1 MSTAPGIP
9 ALPQAAHPD
18 IDSMLSRKFGKEVA
32 NYFSGSPLNR
42 VSFLRADHKFI
53 SAAFT
58 HPSTQFLLCNDLSPV
73 AKDPSHVHYVKHE
86 AIKSLVGPNPFEK
99 EEDEMVKLFRSDVT
113 VPLVLFLGIDET
125 KKAGFEYNNI

>member
-9 ALPQAAHPD
+9 ELPLAAHPD

-42 VSFLRADHKFI
+42 VSFLRTDHKFI
-53 SAAFT
+53 SAACT
-58 HPSTQFLLCNDLSPV
+58 HPSTEFLLCNDLASV

-86 AIKSLVGPNPFEK
+86 VIKSLVGSNPFEK
-99 EEDEMVKLFRSDVT
+99 EEEDMVKLFRSDVT
-113 VPLVLFLGIDET
+113 VPLVLFFWE
-125 KKAGFEYNNI
+125 